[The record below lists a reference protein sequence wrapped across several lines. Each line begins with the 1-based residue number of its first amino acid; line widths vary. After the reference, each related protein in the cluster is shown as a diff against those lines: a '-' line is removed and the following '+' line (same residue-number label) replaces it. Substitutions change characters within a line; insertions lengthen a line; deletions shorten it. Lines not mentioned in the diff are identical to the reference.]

1 MTYENEVLP
10 TGVTL
15 KTGGPKKRNMCM
27 YMESLMCG
35 SLNSGGFNGRRTEH
49 QIGRGGP

>member
-10 TGVTL
+10 TGVNL

-27 YMESLMCG
+27 YMVSLMCG
-35 SLNSGGFNGRRTEH
+35 FDAIFSMKNFDGLVFY
-49 QIGRGGP
+49 PWF